1 MDSATAALRQAL
13 GQGTQVAKSLAEAVE
28 KSAEPGEGK
37 CWAVVELNSNALQEV
52 HQAIENGAGRLG
64 LVIIATRGPVSQ
76 VEILRAMEYGGVYA
90 ASAELGANGTRALKE
105 AAGFAVGPSVVLL
118 AEPSAVQGD
127 AKWTPFRY
135 NPLREDTGGQAFL
148 ADATAVRKEI
158 QSFLARE
165 DLLTLV
171 AKKSLPVAGGEAD
184 GDLAQGLGDASK
196 TVTIL
201 YTSDTGH
208 GEECAKAIAR
218 QCRGGGYPSTAVRCG
233 TMDSFD
239 VSALASEP
247 LIVFC
252 VATAGKGE
260 FPGNGRNFWEK
271 LSARAKELEGTL
283 GGLKYS
289 VFGLGDS
296 HYWGKGTEES
306 KVNFAK
312 PARELDEMIASLGA
326 VRLMPV
332 GFGDDQDVDQYH
344 TGFGEWKATL
354 YSKLGVD
361 TAKAGGGDDDDGPVK
376 SDEVIKCET
385 AQLRGSLK
393 ASLDDVSTGQV
404 PFQDTKCIKFHG
416 SYQQDDRDLREERQK
431 MGVEN
436 AFSFMIRVRLPGGT
450 CTPEQWIAMDD
461 TCGQLANG
469 TLKITTRQTWQL
481 HGVIKRDVKGV
492 MRAINRACM
501 DTIAACGDVCR
512 NVLATSDPTVCSR
525 KIMAEVLDI
534 TYALHD
540 HCLPRTGAYHE
551 IFLMH
556 GPEMAEKTQILG
568 STPLEEEPVYGK
580 TYLPR
585 KYKIAVAI
593 PPSNDVD
600 VFAHCLGFIA
610 IIENNKLLGFNVS
623 VGGGLGFTHNNQ
635 KTHPRL
641 AEIIGFCKPSD
652 AKYVAEAVMHVQRDF
667 GDRTNRKHARI
678 KYTVEDYGKDF
689 FREQVEAVL
698 GFKLEEAKP
707 YTFARRGD
715 LYGWH
720 KTEDDLW
727 HVGVQVPI
735 GRVKDNSRTALR
747 KICDVMKGGN
757 GEFRMTCNQQVL
769 ISAIPESKKA
779 QIQKILDEY
788 KVPCSK
794 EGTVSGLR
802 RNMVACVA
810 LPTCPL
816 AFAEAERY
824 LPTLVERLEVVTEKF
839 GIKDEDV
846 TIRMTGCPNS
856 CGRPSMAEIGFIGK
870 APGTYNMYLGA
881 DFVGERLNTLFAES
895 VTEDQIISILTP
907 IFGRYAQEREKK
919 EKFGDFLIR
928 KKIVKPMKA
937 GRDWWTTPEV

>member
-1 MDSATAALRQAL
+1 MAIERMTSALRQAL
-13 GQGTQVAKSLAEAVE
+13 GQGAQVVKTVEEALA
-28 KSAEPGEGK
+28 KSAEGSSK
-37 CWAVVELNSNALQEV
+37 CWVVLQSGSDALKEV
-52 HQAIENGAGRLG
+52 HSALEAGAGALG
-64 LVIIATRGPVSQ
+64 VVIAASQGPVSQ
-76 VEILRAMEYGGVYA
+76 IEVLRAMEYGGVYA
-90 ASAELGANGTRALKE
+90 AAAEMGSAGDAALKE
-105 AAGFAVGPSVVLL
+105 AAAYVDGPSVVLL
-118 AEPSAVQGD
+118 AEPAAVRGD
-127 AKWTPFRY
+127 GKWTPFRY
-135 NPLREDTGGQAFL
+135 DPRREDSAFKADGGV
-148 ADATAVRKEI
+148 VRKEI

-171 AKKSLPVAGGEAD
+171 AKKTLPADKGTEGEAD
-184 GDLAQGLGDASK
+184 LAGGLGDASK

-208 GEECAKAIAR
+208 GEECAKAVAR
-218 QCRGGGYPSTAVRCG
+218 QCRQGGYASSAVRCG
-233 TMDSFD
+233 TMDSYD
-239 VSALASEP
+239 INALASEP

-271 LSARAKELEGTL
+271 LSANAKDLEGKL
-283 GGLKYS
+283 GGLKYT

-312 PARELDEMIASLGA
+312 PARELDELIASLGA

-354 YSKLGVD
+354 YSKLGVE
-361 TAKAGGGDDDDGPVK
+361 KASGGGDADDGPVK
-376 SDEVIKCET
+376 SDEVIKTET
-385 AQLRGSLK
+385 NQLRGSLK
-393 ASLDDVSTGQV
+393 AALDDVSTGQV
-404 PFQDTKCIKFHG
+404 PFQDTKMIKFHG

-431 MGVEN
+431 LGVEN
-436 AFSFMIRVRLPGGT
+436 AFSFMIRVRLPGGY

-461 TCGQLANG
+461 TCQQFANG

-481 HGVIKRDVKGV
+481 HGVIKRDVKDT

-512 NVLATSDPTVCSR
+512 NVLCTSDPSVCSPAVM
-525 KIMAEVLDI
+525 KEVLDY
-534 TYALHD
+534 TYAIHD

-551 IFLMH
+551 IFLQH
-556 GPEMAEKTQILG
+556 GPEMAEKTQIMG
-568 STPLEEEPVYGK
+568 STPLEEEPLYGQ

-600 VFAHCLGFIA
+600 LFAHCAGFIA
-610 IIENNKLLGFNVS
+610 IIEGGKLQGFNVA

-641 AEIIGFCKPSD
+641 ADVIGFCKPDD
-652 AKYVAEAVMHVQRDF
+652 AKYLGEIILTVQRDF

-678 KYTVEDYGKDF
+678 KYTVEDYGPDF
-689 FREQVEAVL
+689 YREQIEERL
-698 GFKLEEAKP
+698 GYKLEPARP
-707 YTFARRGD
+707 YTFERRGD
-715 LYGWH
+715 MFGW
-720 KTEDDLW
+720 KQTEDGLW
-727 HVGVQVPI
+727 HCGLLVPI
-735 GRVKDNSRTALR
+735 GRVKDNSRQALR
-747 KICDVMKGGN
+747 RICDVLKGGN
-757 GEFRMTCNQQVL
+757 GAFRMTCNQGVL
-769 ISAIPESKKA
+769 VSDVPESKKA
-779 QIQKILDEY
+779 AVQKILDEF
-788 KVPCSK
+788 KVPCSMQTT
-794 EGTVSGLR
+794 GGGLR
-802 RNMVACVA
+802 RNMIACVA

-824 LPTLVERLEVVTEKF
+824 LPTLVERLEVVTEKC
-839 GIKDEDV
+839 GIKDSDI

-881 DFVGERLNTLFAES
+881 DFIGQRLNTLFAES

-907 IFGRYAQEREKK
+907 IFGRYSQEREKN

-928 KKIVKPMKA
+928 KKIVKPMKN